1 MSPKSKRMHETCLAF
16 ALKCFFFSVFFM
28 PGNKSFIDQDGQ
40 DGWILASFS
49 LYLYIHIYIK
59 TLNTFN
65 TADAVNTFIA
75 EHIRLL
81 PCNTIP

>member
-1 MSPKSKRMHETCLAF
+1 
-16 ALKCFFFSVFFM
+16 M

-40 DGWILASFS
+40 DHWILATFS
-49 LYLYIHIYIK
+49 LYLYIHIFIK

-65 TADAVNTFIA
+65 TVDAVNTFII
-75 EHIRLL
+75 EHIRLV